1 MRVPR
6 VRLFIFSAEFNTM
19 KHFLHYLLLLCCL
32 SLFGSGLQAQDSLRW
47 SANLGAE
54 GFFRNNEYAQSYG
67 TGYTLPGYRLQ
78 GTVAYSMPEVLS
90 GAAIEVGTHATGFFG
105 ARRYPTGTWWA
116 ELPHWTD
123 ESTVSAVPHLVP
135 LFGVL
140 LRANPHLEVRVG
152 RVDNSEAHQLIQP
165 LYNPE
170 LHYSADPEMGVQLK
184 ANYPWLKSDFWID
197 WQSFTFRADRHQE
210 AFTMG
215 LSLDLPIV
223 EKSTYS
229 LSAIGQVVATHR
241 GGEISWHRHD
251 TVHSYLASA
260 IGLRASWAL
269 SHGRMEAAT
278 YYLPSLLRAEAPA
291 PMGHAFYVTLG
302 YQRKHLLTELAYWQ
316 GSHFV
321 SPMGGPFVNSRVLW
335 EGPLVRDQERTSFL
349 GIRAHYQ
356 FFSTPLVQMAFVAR
370 GWYHLLDLEGSPKRF
385 SHSLE
390 LNLALTPRFRF

>member
-1 MRVPR
+1 MRVLR

-32 SLFGSGLQAQDSLRW
+32 SLSGSGLQAQDSLRW

-54 GFFRNNEYAQSYG
+54 GFFRNNEYAQPYG

-78 GTVAYSMPEVLS
+78 GTVAYSMSEVLS
-90 GAAIEVGTHATGFFG
+90 GAAIEVGAHATGFFG

-140 LRANPHLEVRVG
+140 LRANPHLEVRLG
-152 RVDNSEAHQLIQP
+152 RIDNSRAHQLIQP

-184 ANYPWLKSDFWID
+184 ADYPWLKSDFWID

-269 SHGRMEAAT
+269 SHGRMEAAA

-291 PMGHAFYVTLG
+291 PMG
-302 YQRKHLLTELAYWQ
+302 RLLC
-316 GSHFV
+316 H
-321 SPMGGPFVNSRVLW
+321 
-335 EGPLVRDQERTSFL
+335 L
-349 GIRAHYQ
+349 GISKKTFAHRAC
-356 FFSTPLVQMAFVAR
+356 
-370 GWYHLLDLEGSPKRF
+370 LLAG
-385 SHSLE
+385 
-390 LNLALTPRFRF
+390 